1 MLELPRAALPA
12 YVNYPQKKAIALLYE
27 NGPMSWSLMVE
38 TLHSYGWRDAERDLA
53 RLIARGT
60 VEMDEDSKLMLKE
73 KSDA

>member
-1 MLELPRAALPA
+1 MM
-12 YVNYPQKKAIALLYE
+12 NHPQRKAISLLYE
-27 NGPMSWSLMVE
+27 NGTMSWNLMVL

-60 VEMDEDSKLMLKE
+60 VEMDEDSKLTLKE